1 MRLEG
6 RGGLSSSF
14 ETAASPPP
22 QDEDVVDNIHSLRL
36 IGAMHRLAAAL
47 ACSLMLCPPAAAM
60 VGGAPAVQGGVSLHE
75 VMVLSGRG
83 NLCTGIVLAQDLV
96 LTAAHCIDPELAYKL
111 YELDAARKPT
121 FRDVAKVVV
130 HPQFSKQT
138 FAANRATADVALLK
152 LAEPLPAKFSPATLA
167 TPRPRVA
174 LGEKFIVAGYGVTVR
189 GDNNTAGVLRHATLA
204 ATGVP
209 GNIQLRLYDPA
220 TKGEMPGLGACTGD
234 SGGPVYE
241 NRGGQFVVYGV
252 VSWSTAPKAE
262 DGCGGLTGITPLELY
277 LGWIR
282 ETARKLG
289 SPLP

>member
-1 MRLEG
+1 MPGITIDKIR
-6 RGGLSSSF
+6 
-14 ETAASPPP
+14 A
-22 QDEDVVDNIHSLRL
+22 LRL
-36 IGAMHRLAAAL
+36 IGAMRRLAAAL
-47 ACSLMLCPPAAAM
+47 ACSLTLCGPTAAM
-60 VGGAPAVQGGVSLHE
+60 VGGAPAVPSAVSPHE

-96 LTAAHCIDPELAYKL
+96 LTAAHCIDPQLTYKL
-111 YELDAARKPT
+111 YELDAERKPT
-121 FRDVAKVVV
+121 FREIAKIVV

-152 LAEPLPAKFSPATLA
+152 LVEPLPPKYSPVTLA

-174 LGEKFIVAGYGVTVR
+174 LGESFIVAGYGVTVR

-209 GNIQLRLYDPA
+209 GNIQLRLFDPA
-220 TKGEMPGLGACTGD
+220 TKGETPGLGACTGD

-241 NRGGQFVVYGV
+241 NRGGKFVVYGV

-262 DGCGGLTGITPLELY
+262 DGCGGLTGVTPLELY
-277 LGWIR
+277 LGWIS